1 LRPAVVPAALAESC
15 FLMLKPR
22 ITCRFNEILMH
33 FVSRLIN
40 TAAKAGSSLRYYE
53 RFNLCRNRR
62 GVFSR

>member
-1 LRPAVVPAALAESC
+1 
-15 FLMLKPR
+15 MLNPR

-40 TAAKAGSSLRYYE
+40 TAAKARSSFYYE
-53 RFNLCRNRR
+53 RFNLRRNRC